1 MTGNHVFDATV
12 YGMLAGVVG
21 TGLGGVI
28 AYFLPRIRGN
38 FFSAILGFAAGI
50 MLAVTFLELLIESLA
65 GAGLLP
71 TVMGLVLGMGVF
83 FLLDWLLPHHH
94 PVKPERE
101 DSKEDEYL
109 RKGLLLAVGIALH
122 NFPEGM
128 AIGAGY
134 AVSTNMGL
142 ILAWSW
148 PSTTSP
154 KVWQWRCPCR
164 RPGGGVPG
172 CGRPFIR
179 RAHGYRGFLWGIHWR
194 HLFLLAGHIP
204 KLCRRGHALHRL
216 R

>member
-1 MTGNHVFDATV
+1 MTGNHVFAATM

-101 DSKEDEYL
+101 DSKEDEIP
-109 RKGLLLAVGIALH
+109 A
-122 NFPEGM
+122 EGPP
-128 AIGAGY
+128 
-134 AVSTNMGL
+134 
-142 ILAWSW
+142 SW
-148 PSTTSP
+148 PWGSPSTTSP
-154 KVWQWRCPCR
+154 KGWPSPAAVSTNM
-164 RPGGGVPG
+164 
-172 CGRPFIR
+172 
-179 RAHGYRGFLWGIHWR
+179 L
-194 HLFLLAGHIP
+194 
-204 KLCRRGHALHRL
+204 
-216 R
+216 